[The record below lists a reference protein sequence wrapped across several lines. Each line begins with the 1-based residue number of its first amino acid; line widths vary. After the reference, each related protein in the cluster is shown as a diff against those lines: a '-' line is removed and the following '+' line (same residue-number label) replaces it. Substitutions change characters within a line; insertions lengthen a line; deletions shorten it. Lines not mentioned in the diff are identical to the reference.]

1 MGKRGPAKQPTKLR
15 LMRGDPSK
23 VGKNRN
29 EPRPPAGCEPP
40 AFLNADALAVWH
52 EIAPPLLAA
61 GIITTA
67 DAIELGHFCE
77 TEVVYRNAMAEVLKL
92 GPTHTNTRGES
103 RPSGAFKAAMQ
114 ARAQLSRD
122 ADKFGM
128 TPSARAGMQIRP
140 SDDSD
145 PLGEFLKKQG

>member
-23 VGKNRN
+23 VGKNKK
-29 EPRPPAGCEPP
+29 EPKPPAGCEPP
-40 AFLNADALAVWH
+40 PFVKGETLKVWK

-61 GIITTA
+61 GIITQA

-77 TEVVYRNAMAEVLKL
+77 TEVSYRQAMAEVLRD
-92 GPTHTNTRGES
+92 GPLMINRYGDKQ
-103 RPSGAFKAAMQ
+103 PSGAFKAAMQ

-128 TPSARAGMQIRP
+128 TPSARAGMQIKP
-140 SDDSD
+140 VDDSD
-145 PLGEFLKKQG
+145 PLGEFLKEA